1 MNQIYHHRVYRE
13 LQTASRIQ
21 SDNIVRY
28 FNSWFEELNAKE
40 KEEESEYMRSYQIN
54 ISKKNAIKRDKKL
67 KKRKKK
73 VSDLLISPRFS
84 FGESDSSSHSLHSKS
99 LQKFSFGKKSKAL
112 NDQYAKKQTI

>member
-40 KEEESEYMRSYQIN
+40 KEEEAEYMRSY
-54 ISKKNAIKRDKKL
+54 
-67 KKRKKK
+67 
-73 VSDLLISPRFS
+73 
-84 FGESDSSSHSLHSKS
+84 
-99 LQKFSFGKKSKAL
+99 
-112 NDQYAKKQTI
+112 